1 MFKGVNFLELS
12 PATMCE
18 VVAYWLR
25 NSTLRHDQSCP
36 NVAEVELTRDG
47 NFRVALVAP
56 DK

>member
-25 NSTLRHDQSCP
+25 NSALRSGQSCP
-36 NVAEVELTRDG
+36 NVAEVELTLDG
-47 NFRVALVAP
+47 NFRVALVSP
-56 DK
+56 KK

>member
-47 NFRVALVAP
+47 NFKIALVSP
-56 DK
+56 ER